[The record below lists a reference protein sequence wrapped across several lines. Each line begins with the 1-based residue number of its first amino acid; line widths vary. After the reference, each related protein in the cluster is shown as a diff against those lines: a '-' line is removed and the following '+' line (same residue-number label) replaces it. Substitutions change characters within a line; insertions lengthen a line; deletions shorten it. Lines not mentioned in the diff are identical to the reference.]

1 MPVLAIPRDP
11 KHRVSVRRT
20 DSDVILERLVA
31 AEREIESMYDAASF
45 GSHTVGPD
53 GTYAAI
59 NALELSWIGSTREE
73 LLGKRKPREFLTPD
87 SQAKLDRYIDVH
99 GRRGFV
105 DLELELQNVRM
116 EKRPISISFNGSIS
130 DDGTPQK
137 GRSVSFDLTA
147 IHFSRNLQRI
157 AAMSFESL
165 CGICVTDTNGSILR
179 VNAGFTTLTGYSN
192 PEVVGR
198 NMHILSS
205 GIQTAGF
212 YDSMWQS
219 IAALGHWQG
228 EIRNRRKDGQIITE
242 WLSIAAVKG
251 ADGAVTNY
259 VGTFYDISA
268 SKVSQDEITRL
279 ALHDTLTQLPNR
291 RLLQQRIEHALAMTG
306 RNGLHSALLFID
318 LDYFKSIND
327 TRGHEA
333 GDMLLIEAGRR
344 MQMALRDSDTV
355 ARVGGDEFVVLL
367 EGMGS
372 AMQDAATQARQI
384 AEKLLETLAVP
395 YRIKDF
401 EFRCTAS
408 IGIGMVHSGESA
420 TQLLTHADLA
430 MYQAKRHGRNSLQF
444 FDPQMQSA
452 ATARAEM
459 EQDMQRAISKLEFEL
474 YYQPQVDAH
483 RQIVG
488 LEALLR
494 WRHPVRGLVSPAE
507 IIPLAE
513 ETGLIVPIGK
523 WVLETACK
531 QMKIWQQHPSTSKL
545 SVAVNVSAKQF
556 SREDFVEVVLN
567 ILSSTGADPFLLDL
581 EITESMMLDVESAVV
596 KMQAL
601 GKVGVRF
608 SVDDFGTGYS
618 SLAILTRL
626 PISKLKIDQSFVRN
640 LGCRKKDEIIVKTI
654 VGMAHSLGLT
664 VIAEGVETRLQHD
677 QLTGYECDLFQGY
690 LFGRAQPRQ
699 DLERALEVQHADET
713 SALEH
718 QQF

>member
-1 MPVLAIPRDP
+1 
-11 KHRVSVRRT
+11 
-20 DSDVILERLVA
+20 
-31 AEREIESMYDAASF
+31 
-45 GSHTVGPD
+45 
-53 GTYAAI
+53 
-59 NALELSWIGSTREE
+59 
-73 LLGKRKPREFLTPD
+73 
-87 SQAKLDRYIDVH
+87 
-99 GRRGFV
+99 
-105 DLELELQNVRM
+105 
-116 EKRPISISFNGSIS
+116 
-130 DDGTPQK
+130 
-137 GRSVSFDLTA
+137 
-147 IHFSRNLQRI
+147 
-157 AAMSFESL
+157 
-165 CGICVTDTNGSILR
+165 
-179 VNAGFTTLTGYSN
+179 
-192 PEVVGR
+192 
-198 NMHILSS
+198 
-205 GIQTAGF
+205 
-212 YDSMWQS
+212 
-219 IAALGHWQG
+219 
-228 EIRNRRKDGQIITE
+228 
-242 WLSIAAVKG
+242 
-251 ADGAVTNY
+251 
-259 VGTFYDISA
+259 
-268 SKVSQDEITRL
+268 
-279 ALHDTLTQLPNR
+279 
-291 RLLQQRIEHALAMTG
+291 
-306 RNGLHSALLFID
+306 
-318 LDYFKSIND
+318 
-327 TRGHEA
+327 
-333 GDMLLIEAGRR
+333 
-344 MQMALRDSDTV
+344 
-355 ARVGGDEFVVLL
+355 
-367 EGMGS
+367 
-372 AMQDAATQARQI
+372 
-384 AEKLLETLAVP
+384 
-395 YRIKDF
+395 
-401 EFRCTAS
+401 
-408 IGIGMVHSGESA
+408 
-420 TQLLTHADLA
+420 
-430 MYQAKRHGRNSLQF
+430 
-444 FDPQMQSA
+444 MQSA

-664 VIAEGVETRLQHD
+664 VIAEGVETLLQHD